1 MRILTVILFTA
12 LCSAAYSQSFQVGG
26 EIVDEKRLPLPSVTT
41 VLLDPADSTML
52 YFAITGNDGKFII
65 KNIKSGNYLF
75 QASLIGFK
83 TTYRSLT
90 IPSAAASGM
99 GTIIMPVKVYGM
111 SEVTVTG
118 ERIPMKIKTDT
129 IEYDAK
135 AFKVKPDGV
144 VEDLI
149 KKLPGVE
156 VDRSGNIKVMGEDVN
171 KVLVD
176 GKEFFSNDPTI
187 ATRNLPADAIA
198 TVQFFDKQSDESS
211 FTGIDDGERDPTL
224 NFILE
229 KNKKSGMFGEAS
241 AGGGTGDHYAAS
253 AKLYRFTQKTQM
265 AALGMMNN
273 INQYGFSMRDYI
285 NTGGVGSSTSGG
297 SIFPSNFGQQVT
309 GTGSNGAAGLNFSL
323 FNNEKDRLFT
333 SYLGKGSKRNLIESS
348 LTSNYLPD
356 GTYLTDEATEQVKRD
371 TSHSINFGLRKTI
384 GERQNIIINGAAS
397 YTSASNPLSSL
408 TENSLNDVV
417 LNSLE
422 RTTGELKKGLSF
434 NIDASYLVK
443 FNSGK
448 TLLRLSGKSVYSGSD
463 SNSDFLNVTE
473 YYDPYESS
481 ISNQFYNVRTGNAN
495 YSGGVSVARK
505 VSDLSFIDF
514 SADGGYSTDD
524 LKRRQGD
531 ISDDETPDDQLSPDF
546 IKTDRYFKPGISW
559 KRSTTKSKLTLSM
572 STTIGEYLT
581 SLDNDE
587 EQISDYF
594 FLTPRARWELDYKS
608 GRRLT
613 LDFSSSVSTPQSYQ
627 LLPVVNNV
635 NSLSVYYGN
644 RDLKPEYSQ
653 NLKASWWL
661 FDQFSFTSLLSA
673 IKINYT
679 KDKIGYSRVVDANL
693 GQTVTT
699 VNVEDDWA
707 VTGNVNFS
715 TPIKPLG
722 IKINLSVS
730 EGYNR
735 GISFINETENICS
748 SFTHRY
754 SLTID
759 NRNKDK
765 WDIETGGEYS
775 VTQSDYSVQS
785 SLNNT
790 YHDISWFGEVRY
802 STDDRFSFNASSDI
816 TNYSAIG
823 FDEAR
828 LVPLVGAG
836 ISYYFLS
843 TRKASFTLSGSD
855 LLNRDTGIERAS
867 EMNYF
872 IEKDSNVIGRY
883 IMLTFRYKPGSSNSS
898 GKKGMNFR

>member
-1 MRILTVILFTA
+1 MRTLTALIFMA
-12 LCSAAYSQSFQVGG
+12 LCSAAYSQGIQVAG
-26 EIVDEKRLPLPSVTT
+26 EIVDEKNLPLPSATT

-52 YFAITGNDGKFII
+52 YFAITGNDGRFVI

-75 QASLIGFK
+75 QASLIGY
-83 TTYRSLT
+83 TTMYRSLT
-90 IPSAAASGM
+90 LPSATESGM
-99 GTIIMPVKVYGM
+99 GIIIMPVKVYGM
-111 SEVTVTG
+111 GEVTVTG
-118 ERIPMKIKTDT
+118 ERIPMKIKQDT

-144 VEDLI
+144 AEDLI

-156 VDRSGNIKVMGEDVN
+156 VDRSGNIKVMGEDVS

-176 GKEFFSNDPTI
+176 GKEFFSSDATI

-211 FTGIDDGERDPTL
+211 FTGIDDGQRDPTL

-229 KNKKSGMFGEAS
+229 KDKKKGMFGEAS
-241 AGGGTGDHYAAS
+241 VGGGTGAHYAAS

-285 NTGGVGSSTSGG
+285 NTGEGGSSAGGG
-297 SIFPSNFGQQVT
+297 SFPSNFGQQVT

-323 FNNEKDRLFT
+323 FNDKKDRLFA

-348 LTSNYLPD
+348 LTKNYIPD
-356 GTYLTDEATEQVKRD
+356 GTYLTDGTSEQVKRD
-371 TSHSINFGLRKTI
+371 TSHSLNFGLRKTI
-384 GERQNIIINGAAS
+384 GERQNIIINGTAS
-397 YTSASNPLSSL
+397 YSSASNPLTSL

-422 RTTGELKKGLSF
+422 RRTGELKKGLSF
-434 NIDASYLVK
+434 SLDASYLVK

-448 TLLRLSGKSVYSGSD
+448 TFLRLSGKSGYSGSD
-463 SNSDFLNVTE
+463 SNSEFLNRTE
-473 YYDPYESS
+473 YFDPYESS
-481 ISNQFYNVRTGNAN
+481 ISNQFYNVKTGNAN
-495 YSGGVSVARK
+495 YSGGLSVTHK
-505 VSDLSFIDF
+505 ISYLSFIDF
-514 SADGGYSTDD
+514 SVDGGYSTDN

-546 IKTDRYFKPGISW
+546 TKTDRYFKPGISW
-559 KRSTTKSKLTLSM
+559 KRSTTKSKITLSL

-581 SLDNDE
+581 SLNNDE
-587 EQISDYF
+587 EQVSEYF

-608 GRRLT
+608 GRRLM
-613 LDFSSSVSTPQSYQ
+613 LDFSSSVSTPQSSQ

-635 NSLSVYYGN
+635 NSLSLYYGN
-644 RDLKPEYSQ
+644 RDLKPEYSH
-653 NLKASWWL
+653 NIRASWWL

-673 IKINYT
+673 INIRYT
-679 KDKIGYSRVVDANL
+679 KDKIGYSRMVDTNL
-693 GQTVTT
+693 GQTATP
-699 VNVEDDWA
+699 VNVEDDWSA
-707 VTGNVNFS
+707 TGNVSFS
-715 TPIKPLG
+715 TPVKPLG

-730 EGYNR
+730 GGYNR

-748 SFTHRY
+748 SFTHKY

-759 NRNKDK
+759 NRKKDK
-765 WDIETGGEYS
+765 WDIKTGGVFS
-775 VTQSDYSVQS
+775 LTQSDYSVQS

-790 YHDISWFGEVRY
+790 YHDISWFGEVRF
-802 STDDRFSFNASSDI
+802 SPDDRFSFNASSDI
-816 TNYSAIG
+816 TNYSARG

-836 ISYYFLS
+836 MSYYFLS

-867 EMNYF
+867 EMNY
-872 IEKDSNVIGRY
+872 IVEKNSNVIGRY
-883 IMLTFRYKPGSSNSS
+883 IMLTFRYRPGSDNAT
-898 GKKGMNFR
+898 GNGGMHFR